1 MYLESITTKGFR
13 SCNATNVTFQ
23 KDLTVLLGENNGG
36 KSNLID
42 AIRLLTLPLNGRR
55 ERYAEVDDLTRNPEA
70 NAFEIEGRYA
80 DLSPVLK
87 GMLISAVPDPTIN
100 EAMYGCK
107 FEKPTEATKN
117 TRGKFKTWAGKYENT
132 EPEAGSQ
139 DLIRHVYLPPLR
151 DAQQAL
157 GTGSA
162 SRLMSLFRHFL
173 PPAEEQAFLD
183 EIRRAPSTPAVL
195 TTMNTSIST
204 ALGKLTAGVRS
215 QTAEV
220 SFSDEKIQ
228 DIARDLRFKIGD
240 TGVSL
245 SDIKTSGLG
254 YANLLY
260 MATVVVELAKAN
272 EADLTIFLVEEP
284 EAHLHPQLQLLVL
297 EFLLE
302 QAEKSNTAGV
312 AGQPEGKIQ
321 VIVTTHSPNLSAAV
335 APKHIVSV
343 KSVRGATGNHTIT
356 IPISK
361 LAIDSP
367 SLKKIERYID
377 VTKSSLLFSNKAML
391 VEGIAETLLIPVIA
405 KRFTLSADP
414 AGFQRFKG
422 SSLIAIDGVD
432 FKPYVTLLLTKYHEN
447 CMLDKLVI
455 ITDADPHLAGNR
467 KEDLETLATT
477 LTSRDKLSVYT
488 NTNTLEHELYLAGNA
503 AILKTA
509 FLKLHT
515 RSEARWNTDIE
526 AKPEVERADA
536 FVTLLKDMEVRKG
549 DFAHSLIEEIENGT
563 AFNVPVYIT
572 TAISKLAEA

>member
-1 MYLESITTKGFR
+1 MYLESINTKGFR
-13 SCNATNVTFQ
+13 SCNATNITFQ

-42 AIRLLTLPLNGRR
+42 TIRLLTLPLNGRR
-55 ERYAEVDDLTRNPEA
+55 ERYAEIDDLARNPEA
-70 NAFEIEGRYA
+70 ETFEIEGHYS
-80 DLSPVLK
+80 DLSDVLK
-87 GMLISAVPDPTIN
+87 GMLISAVPDPTMN
-100 EAMYGCK
+100 KAVYGCK

-117 TRGKFKTWAGKYENT
+117 SRGKFKTWAGKYENT

-157 GTGSA
+157 GSGSA
-162 SRLMSLFRHFL
+162 ARLMSLFRHFL
-173 PPAEEQAFLD
+173 PPNEEAAFLD
-183 EIRRAPSTPAVL
+183 EIRRAGGSPTVL

-204 ALGKLTAGVRS
+204 ALGKLTAGVRE

-228 DIARDLRFKIGD
+228 DIAHDLRFKIGD
-240 TGVSL
+240 AGVSL

-302 QAEKSNTAGV
+302 QAEKSNTAGI

-321 VIVTTHSPNLSAAV
+321 IIVTTHSPNLSAAV
-335 APKHIVSV
+335 TPKHIVSV
-343 KSVRGATGNHTIT
+343 KSVRSDIGNHTIT

-361 LAIDSP
+361 LEIDHS

-405 KRFTLSADP
+405 KKFTLSADSE
-414 AGFQRFKG
+414 GFQRFKG
-422 SSLIAIDGVD
+422 SSFVAIDGVD
-432 FKPYVTLLLTKYHEN
+432 FKPYVTLLLSKYEGN
-447 CMLDKLVI
+447 CIIDKLVI
-455 ITDADPHLAGNR
+455 VTDADPHLVGNR

-503 AILKTA
+503 VILKAA
-509 FLKLHT
+509 FLKLHN
-515 RSEARWNTDIE
+515 RSETRWNTDIDT
-526 AKPEVERADA
+526 KPEVERADA
-536 FVTLLKDMEVRKG
+536 FVKLLKDMEVRKG
-549 DFAHSLIEEIENGT
+549 DYAHSLIEEIESGKT
-563 AFNVPVYIT
+563 FNTPDYLAN
-572 TAISKLAEA
+572 AINKIAEA

>member
-1 MYLESITTKGFR
+1 MYLESLHTKGFR

-42 AIRLLTLPLNGRR
+42 TVRLLTLPLNGRR
-55 ERYAEVDDLTRNPEA
+55 ERYAETDDLTRNPEA
-70 NAFEIEGRYA
+70 EAFEIEGHYA
-80 DLSPVLK
+80 DLSDVLK
-87 GMLISAVPDPTIN
+87 GMLISAVPDPTVN
-100 EAMYGCK
+100 KAMYGCK

-117 TRGKFKTWAGKYENT
+117 SRGKFKTWAGKYENT

-157 GTGSA
+157 GSGSA
-162 SRLMSLFRHFL
+162 ARLMSLFRHFL
-173 PPAEEQAFLD
+173 PPNEEAAFLD
-183 EIRRAPSTPAVL
+183 EIRRTGGSPTVL

-204 ALGKLTAGVRS
+204 ALGKLTAGVRA

-321 VIVTTHSPNLSAAV
+321 IIVTTHSPNLSAAV

-343 KSVRGATGNHTIT
+343 KSVRSDAGNHTIT
-356 IPISK
+356 IPISR
-361 LAIDSP
+361 LEIDNH

-405 KRFTLSADP
+405 KKFTLSADSE
-414 AGFQRFKG
+414 GFQRFKG
-422 SSLIAIDGVD
+422 SSFVAIDGVD
-432 FKPYVTLLLTKYHEN
+432 FKPYVTLLLSKYEGN
-447 CMLDKLVI
+447 CIIDKLVI
-455 ITDADPHLAGNR
+455 VTDADPHLAGNR

-477 LTSRDKLSVYT
+477 LTSGDKLSVYT

-503 AILKTA
+503 VILKAA
-509 FLKLHT
+509 FLKLHN
-515 RSEARWNTDIE
+515 RSETKWNTDIDT
-526 AKPEVERADA
+526 KPEAERAEA
-536 FVTLLKDMEVRKG
+536 FVKLLKDMEVRKG
-549 DFAHSLIEEIENGT
+549 DYAHSLIEEIESGT
-563 AFNVPVYIT
+563 AFNTPDYLNNAIT
-572 TAISKLAEA
+572 KIAEA

>member
-1 MYLESITTKGFR
+1 M
-13 SCNATNVTFQ
+13 
-23 KDLTVLLGENNGG
+23 LGENNGG

-42 AIRLLTLPLNGRR
+42 AVRLLTLPLNGRR
-55 ERYAEVDDLTRNPEA
+55 ERYAETDDLTRNPEA
-70 NAFEIEGRYA
+70 EAFEIEGHYA
-80 DLSPVLK
+80 DLSDVLK
-87 GMLISAVPDPTIN
+87 GMLISAVPDPTVN

-107 FEKPTEATKN
+107 FEKPTEASKN

-157 GTGSA
+157 GSGSA
-162 SRLMSLFRHFL
+162 ARLMSLFRHFL
-173 PPAEEQAFLD
+173 PPEEEEAFLR
-183 EIRRAPSTPAVL
+183 EIKRTGGSPAVL

-240 TGVSL
+240 TGISL
-245 SDIKTSGLG
+245 GDIKTSGLG

-302 QAEKSNTAGV
+302 QAEKSNSAGV

-321 VIVTTHSPNLSAAV
+321 VIVTTHSPNLSSAI

-343 KSVRGATGNHTIT
+343 KSVRSATGNHTIT

-361 LAIDSP
+361 LEIDGP

-377 VTKSSLLFSNKAML
+377 VTKSSLLFSSKAML

-405 KRFTLSADP
+405 KKFTLSAD
-414 AGFQRFKG
+414 GDGLQRFKG
-422 SSLIAIDGVD
+422 SSFVAIDGVD
-432 FKPYVTLLLTKYHEN
+432 FKPYVTLLLKKYGEN
-447 CMLDKLVI
+447 CMIDKLVI
-455 ITDADPHLAGNR
+455 VTDADPQLAGNR
-467 KEDLETLATT
+467 KEDLEALATT
-477 LTSRDKLSVYT
+477 LTSRDKLFVYT

-509 FLKLHT
+509 FLKLHN
-515 RSEARWNTDIE
+515 RSETRWNTDIDT
-526 AKPEVERADA
+526 KPVAERADA
-536 FVTLLKDMEVRKG
+536 FVKLLKDMEVRKG
-549 DFAHSLIEEIENGT
+549 DYAHSLIEEIENGM
-563 AFNVPVYIT
+563 AFIT
-572 TAISKLAEA
+572 PDYLNSAISKIAEA